1 MVESLS
7 GKKSIRFLN
16 RQEARQ
22 VIEDLLLKVEGGNL
36 RSLEAA
42 GQRGTMTRAQ
52 MALMGRLSQQI
63 GWNLWQISRL
73 AQRMYGV
80 GNFEDLRVRQASG
93 MIEALK
99 AIKRRSELGGA
110 DRDKDQAA

>member
-1 MVESLS
+1 
-7 GKKSIRFLN
+7 
-16 RQEARQ
+16 
-22 VIEDLLLKVEGGNL
+22 
-36 RSLEAA
+36 
-42 GQRGTMTRAQ
+42 
-52 MALMGRLSQQI
+52 
-63 GWNLWQISRL
+63 
-73 AQRMYGV
+73 MYGV